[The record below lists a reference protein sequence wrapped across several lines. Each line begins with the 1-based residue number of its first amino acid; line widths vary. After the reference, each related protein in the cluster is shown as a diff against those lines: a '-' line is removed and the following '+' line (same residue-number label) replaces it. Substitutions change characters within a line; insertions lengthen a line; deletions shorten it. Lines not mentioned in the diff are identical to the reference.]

1 MTERSLSFVGVF
13 DFGTSDVSPAKVINV
28 YKAGI
33 QMAEN
38 PKNKQEVPTAVK
50 DKNLVNR
57 RRRQIVDASVAL
69 FVANGF
75 HKTTTREIAR
85 ATGMSIGSLYEYVST
100 KEDILYL
107 VCDAIHAEMEHY
119 VDEVLSHHQPV
130 LETVRQA
137 VRGYFTACDRMSDH
151 ILLIYQVTQ
160 FLPQKW
166 MTRVLENEIR
176 VTGIFKTLLGKIVA
190 AGEVQGVDSRRID
203 LVAHNIAVLGHA
215 WAFRR
220 WFYRRHYTLE
230 EYIAF
235 QTENIL
241 GAFAGDE

>member
-1 MTERSLSFVGVF
+1 MKMVE
-13 DFGTSDVSPAKVINV
+13 SPN
-28 YKAGI
+28 
-33 QMAEN
+33 
-38 PKNKQEVPTAVK
+38 NKHEVPTEVK

-69 FVANGF
+69 FVANGY
-75 HKTTTREIAR
+75 HKTTTRQIAR

-107 VCDAIHAEMEHY
+107 VCDAIHAEMERY

-166 MTRVLENEIR
+166 MNRVLENEIR
-176 VTGIFKTLLGKIVA
+176 VTGIFQTLLEKIVA
-190 AGEVQGVDSRRID
+190 AGEVPDVDGGRIN

-220 WFYRRHYTLE
+220 WFYRRLYTLE
-230 EYIAF
+230 EYISF
-235 QTENIL
+235 QTDNIL
-241 GAFAGDE
+241 GAFTGSKKI

>member
-1 MTERSLSFVGVF
+1 LSARSEKKGKQ
-13 DFGTSDVSPAKVINV
+13 D
-28 YKAGI
+28 
-33 QMAEN
+33 MAESLTGN
-38 PKNKQEVPTAVK
+38 HEVPTEVK
-50 DKNLVNR
+50 DKVLVNK

-75 HKTTTREIAR
+75 HKTTTRQIAR
-85 ATGMSIGSLYEYVST
+85 ATGLSIGSLYEYVST

-107 VCDAIHAEMEHY
+107 VCDAIHAEMEAY
-119 VDEVLSHHQPV
+119 VDEVLSHQQPV
-130 LETVRQA
+130 LETLRQA

-160 FLPQKW
+160 FLPDKW

-176 VTGIFKTLLGKIVA
+176 VTGIFKRLLEKIVA
-190 AGEVQGVDSRRID
+190 AGEVRGVDSRRID

-215 WAFRR
+215 WSFRR
-220 WFYRRHYTLE
+220 WFYARHYTLE
-230 EYIAF
+230 NYIAF

-241 GAFAGDE
+241 GAFTGRIDSKDKQLSDKE

>member
-1 MTERSLSFVGVF
+1 
-13 DFGTSDVSPAKVINV
+13 
-28 YKAGI
+28 
-33 QMAEN
+33 MAE
-38 PKNKQEVPTAVK
+38 PSTGSHEVPTEVK
-50 DKNLVNR
+50 DKALVSR

-75 HKTTTREIAR
+75 HKTTTRQIAR

-107 VCDAIHAEMEHY
+107 VCDAIHAEMEAY
-119 VDEVLSHHQPV
+119 VGAVLSDKAPG
-130 LETVRQA
+130 LEALRQA

-160 FLPQKW
+160 FLPAKW
-166 MTRVLENEIR
+166 MSRVLANEIR
-176 VTGIFKTLLGKIVA
+176 VTNIFKGLLERIVA
-190 AGEVQGVDSRRID
+190 GGDVGAVDSRRID

-215 WAFRR
+215 WSFRR
-220 WFYRRHYTLE
+220 WFYARHYTLE
-230 EYIAF
+230 TYIAF

-241 GAFAGDE
+241 GAFTGKNDALVKS

>member
-1 MTERSLSFVGVF
+1 MA
-13 DFGTSDVSPAKVINV
+13 DTSKDKH
-28 YKAGI
+28 
-33 QMAEN
+33 
-38 PKNKQEVPTAVK
+38 EVPTEVK
-50 DKNLVNR
+50 DKNLVNK

-75 HKTTTREIAR
+75 HKTTTRQIAR
-85 ATGMSIGSLYEYVST
+85 ATGMSIGNLYEYVST

-107 VCDAIHAEMEHY
+107 VCDAIHSEMETFI
-119 VDEVLSHHQPV
+119 DAVLSHQQPG
-130 LETVRQA
+130 LETLRQA

-160 FLPQKW
+160 FLPPKW
-166 MTRVLENEIR
+166 MSRVLENEIR
-176 VTGIFKTLLGKIVA
+176 VTGIFKTLLKKIVA

-220 WFYRRHYTLE
+220 WFYRRHYTLA

-235 QTENIL
+235 QTDNIL
-241 GAFAGDE
+241 GAFIGKG

>member
-1 MTERSLSFVGVF
+1 MN
-13 DFGTSDVSPAKVINV
+13 DNSPDKH
-28 YKAGI
+28 
-33 QMAEN
+33 
-38 PKNKQEVPTAVK
+38 EVPTEVK
-50 DKNLVNR
+50 DRDLVSK

-69 FVANGF
+69 FVANGY
-75 HKTTTREIAR
+75 HKTTTRQIAR

-107 VCDAIHAEMEHY
+107 VCDAIHAEMERY
-119 VDEVLSHHQPV
+119 VDEVLSHQQPV

-151 ILLIYQVTQ
+151 ILLIYQMTQ

-166 MTRVLENEIR
+166 MSRVLENEIR
-176 VTGIFKTLLGKIVA
+176 VTGIFKSLLEKIVA
-190 AGEVQGVDSRRID
+190 AGEVRGVDSRRIE

-220 WFYRRHYTLE
+220 WFYRKNYTLE

-235 QTENIL
+235 QTENVL
-241 GAFAGDE
+241 GAFAGDAIN